1 MSIKNIFPRLNLR
14 RVNNILLTC
23 IIVVN
28 GYIITAPLFPVVSFW
43 WSNHVGHTAQKLST
57 NLHTP
62 VAPSPTSTPHNTIA
76 VPHDNRLVV
85 PSMQLD
91 TTIYEGATIHTL
103 NKGLWHRPGTSTPD
117 KGGNTVIAGHRFTW
131 TEPKGIFYYLN
142 KVQTG
147 DTIGVWWNGTR
158 YIYQVSAVRVVEPT
172 EVNIENNTSDAQL
185 TLYTCTPLWSPHKRL
200 VVIAKLESHS

>member
-1 MSIKNIFPRLNLR
+1 MSIKNIYRKLNLHH
-14 RVNNILLTC
+14 VNNALLVS

-28 GYIITAPLFPVVSFW
+28 GYIITAPLFPIVSFW
-43 WSNHVGHTAQKLST
+43 WSDHVGHTTQKLST
-57 NLHTP
+57 TLHTP
-62 VAPSPTSTPHNTIA
+62 VTPSTTSTTPNHSA
-76 VPHDNRLVV
+76 VPQDNRLVV

-91 TTIYEGATIHTL
+91 TPIYEGPTIHTL

-147 DTIGVWWNGTR
+147 DAIGVWWSGTR
-158 YIYQVSAVRVVEPT
+158 YIYRVSAVRVVEPT
-172 EVNIENNTSDAQL
+172 EVSIEDNTSDAQL